1 MEVSI
6 ERNVGWLLD
15 KVACFSHDRNAQLNL
30 ISKFEM
36 TVREDSLREASKLL
50 LDHKHESTTDE
61 LIDMLNELADK
72 AEDA

>member
-6 ERNVGWLLD
+6 ERNVGWLID
-15 KVACFSHDRNAQLNL
+15 RITCFSHDREAQLKL
-30 ISKFEM
+30 VAKFER

-61 LIDMLNELADK
+61 LIDMLDELADK
-72 AEDA
+72 AEEA